1 MDLAGRKMPYSIEAE
16 QSVLGGILIDHNCMA
31 AVGEKI
37 TENDFYFDH
46 NKSIFAVMLELFN
59 TGKAIDLVTVSD
71 ALSRKGKLEAVG
83 GVQYLT
89 SVASSVP
96 TTANITQ
103 YADIVSQK
111 SLLRRLIEA
120 GNEIVNMGYDASE
133 DSDGANEKLEQS
145 EKLIFDI
152 LQGKDSH
159 GVVHIKELLGDT
171 FRMMNEMAA
180 NRGKVTGVPT
190 GFGYLDQMTS
200 GFQKSDL
207 VLIAARPAMGKT
219 SFALNIAQYAA
230 LHANVTTAIFNLE
243 MSKEQLASRIICSE
257 AMVGGNQ
264 LKDGTLSASDWV
276 RIGENMQRL
285 EGAPIY
291 IDDSSAVTVSD
302 IRAKCRRLKQQHNLG
317 LVVIDYLQLM
327 QGTGKNRGDNRQ
339 QEVSEISR
347 SLKILAK
354 EIQVPI
360 ITLSQLS
367 RGPESRTNKRPMLS
381 DLRESGAIEQDADIV
396 IFLYRDEYYNPDT
409 PDKNMAECIIAKHRN
424 GETGTIK
431 MWWDGAHTKFMH
443 MDKQHTEEE

>member
-1 MDLAGRKMPYSIEAE
+1 MDLAGRKMPYSVEAE

-31 AVGEKI
+31 AVSERI
-37 TENDFYFDH
+37 TESDFYFDH
-46 NKSIFAVMLELFN
+46 NRTIFAVMLELFN

-71 ALSRKGKLEAVG
+71 ALSGRGRLESVG
-83 GVQYLT
+83 GVQYLS
-89 SVASSVP
+89 SVAASVP

-111 SLLRRLIEA
+111 ALLRRLIEA
-120 GNEIVNMGYDASE
+120 GNEIVNMGYDAADDSE
-133 DSDGANEKLEQS
+133 SALEQS

-171 FRMMNEMAA
+171 FKMMNEMAA
-180 NRGKVTGVPT
+180 NKGKVTGVPT

-207 VLIAARPAMGKT
+207 ILIAARPAMGKT

-230 LHANVTTAIFNLE
+230 LHSNVTTAIFNLE

-257 AMVGGNQ
+257 AMVSGNQ
-264 LKDGTLSASDWV
+264 LKDGMLSASDWV

-285 EGAPIY
+285 EKAPIY
-291 IDDSSAVTVSD
+291 IDDSSSVTVSD

-327 QGTGKNRGDNRQ
+327 QGSGKNRGDNRQ

-443 MDKQHTEEE
+443 MDKQHSDEE